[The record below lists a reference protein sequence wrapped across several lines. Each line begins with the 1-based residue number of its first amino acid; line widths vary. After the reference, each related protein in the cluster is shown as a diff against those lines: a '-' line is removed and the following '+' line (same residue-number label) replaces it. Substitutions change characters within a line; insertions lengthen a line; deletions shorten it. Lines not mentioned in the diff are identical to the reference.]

1 MAKKDSG
8 IIPQIFK
15 KKAWF
20 CAFELQGNLHYN
32 ENFTLIKRNYNST
45 REIST
50 QAKVEFAL

>member
-8 IIPQIFK
+8 TIPQIFK